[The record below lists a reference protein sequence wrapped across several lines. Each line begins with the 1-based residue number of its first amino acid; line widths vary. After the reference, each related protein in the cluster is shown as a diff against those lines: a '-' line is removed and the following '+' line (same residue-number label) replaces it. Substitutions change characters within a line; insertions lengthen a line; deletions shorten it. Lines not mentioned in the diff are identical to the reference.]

1 MNPEYGEDYSE
12 LCSFS
17 NIMTLYTPAWYYQRF
32 PGFYN
37 VDCYKILANW
47 KEGVR
52 TEEQY
57 QKDIEDSA
65 METIEEGVE
74 EEMKENIPPSVENKK
89 RKLNSEEFE
98 EIDLMQEV

>member
-17 NIMTLYTPAWYYQRF
+17 NIMYTPAWYYQRF
-32 PGFYN
+32 PGSYN
-37 VDCYKILANW
+37 VECYKILANW

-57 QKDIEDSA
+57 QKDIENTV

-74 EEMKENIPPSVENKK
+74 EMKEYEPINPENKK
-89 RKLNSEEFE
+89 RKFNSEEFE
-98 EIDLMQEV
+98 EIDLMSEV